1 MTNTV
6 SNNDAYRNNH
16 TTSRG
21 PTAFQTLSTF
31 RGSSVGSRPFSITDD
46 IPKPSPFLPAH
57 LKHMEL
63 PRSTAQPTMESKQ
76 EEELIVPNFLKS
88 MFTILE
94 GDEEYL
100 ASQYNMDE
108 IVKVFNRYY
117 NITDE
122 SELDKNNQYLNFVIR
137 AKEN

>member
-1 MTNTV
+1 
-6 SNNDAYRNNH
+6 
-16 TTSRG
+16 
-21 PTAFQTLSTF
+21 
-31 RGSSVGSRPFSITDD
+31 
-46 IPKPSPFLPAH
+46 
-57 LKHMEL
+57 
-63 PRSTAQPTMESKQ
+63 MESKQ